1 MTPPLNKNQLTI
13 LNKEFYDNKNLFG
26 RDKLFTLLKQKYENE
41 APSRRQIAE
50 WLKLQEI
57 NQLYTPSKGK
67 PKDIK
72 SSMTTPHKILAIDLV
87 DLQKFQVKGF
97 KYLLNGIDMSSRFIY
112 SQALKNKTEAEVL
125 QAFKKIYKKAQIK
138 AIRSDNGSEFIN
150 KKFKDFLTEKKIKQ
164 IFSEAGKP
172 QSNGMIERSN
182 ATIKEL
188 IQKSLELNEK
198 FDWPKNLQKLIDN
211 INNSQHR
218 ITGFTP
224 NQIQEAYEKNDKGVL
239 EEAYNKE
246 LKKKGSN
253 ISKEIYNVG
262 DFVRIHEPSDKTRQ
276 VWSNEIYEIEKVMKP
291 IKSYSVYEYKLKEF
305 KDRFKEEELLKIE
318 GEPQNKIIKVNKF
331 VISKLIK
338 PVIKN
343 NVAFYE
349 VQWKGYKEHTIE
361 PRETLLKDVP
371 KMVNQFEKKNQLKF
385 YVNTNK
391 KTGAKTT
398 RFYGGTPFPEI
409 EKEK

>member
-1 MTPPLNKNQLTI
+1 MTPPLNKIQLKI
-13 LNKEFYDNKNLFG
+13 LNIEFYENKNLFG

-112 SQALKNKTEAEVL
+112 SQAMKNKTDAEVL
-125 QAFKKIYKKAQIK
+125 TAFKKIFKKAQIK

-276 VWSNEIYEIEKVMKP
+276 VWSNEIYEIEKVIKP

-371 KMVNQFEKKNQLKF
+371 KMVNQFEKKTQLKF

-398 RFYGGTPFPEI
+398 RFYFNESDT
-409 EKEK
+409 K

>member
-1 MTPPLNKNQLTI
+1 MTPPLNKIQLKI
-13 LNKEFYDNKNLFG
+13 LNTEFYENKNLFG
-26 RDKLFTLLKQKYENE
+26 RDKLFTLLKQKYEKE

-198 FDWPKNLQKLIDN
+198 FDWLKNLQKLIDN
-211 INNSQHR
+211 INNSQHV

-224 NQIQEAYEKNDKGVL
+224 NQIQEACEKM
-239 EEAYNKE
+239 
-246 LKKKGSN
+246 
-253 ISKEIYNVG
+253 I
-262 DFVRIHEPSDKTRQ
+262 
-276 VWSNEIYEIEKVMKP
+276 
-291 IKSYSVYEYKLKEF
+291 KEF
-305 KDRFKEEELLKIE
+305 
-318 GEPQNKIIKVNKF
+318 
-331 VISKLIK
+331 
-338 PVIKN
+338 
-343 NVAFYE
+343 
-349 VQWKGYKEHTIE
+349 
-361 PRETLLKDVP
+361 
-371 KMVNQFEKKNQLKF
+371 
-385 YVNTNK
+385 
-391 KTGAKTT
+391 
-398 RFYGGTPFPEI
+398 
-409 EKEK
+409 

>member
-1 MTPPLNKNQLTI
+1 MTPPLNKIQLKI
-13 LNKEFYDNKNLFG
+13 LNIEFYENKNLFG

-112 SQALKNKTEAEVL
+112 SQAMKNKTDAEVL
-125 QAFKKIYKKAQIK
+125 TAFKKILKKAQIK

-276 VWSNEIYEIEKVMKP
+276 VWSNEIYEIEKVIKL

-371 KMVNQFEKKNQLKF
+371 KMVNQFEKKTQLKF

-398 RFYGGTPFPEI
+398 RFYFNESDT
-409 EKEK
+409 K

>member
-1 MTPPLNKNQLTI
+1 MAPPLNKIQLKI
-13 LNKEFYDNKNLFG
+13 LNTEFYENKNLFG
-26 RDKLFTLLKQKYENE
+26 RDKLFTLLKQKYEKE

-150 KKFKDFLTEKKIKQ
+150 KKFKDFLTEKGIKQ

-218 ITGFTP
+218 ITGFSP

-371 KMVNQFEKKNQLKF
+371 KMVNQFEKKTQLKF

-391 KTGAKTT
+391 KTGAKTS
-398 RFYGGTPFPEI
+398 RFYFNDPMGTPHSPS
-409 EKEK
+409 